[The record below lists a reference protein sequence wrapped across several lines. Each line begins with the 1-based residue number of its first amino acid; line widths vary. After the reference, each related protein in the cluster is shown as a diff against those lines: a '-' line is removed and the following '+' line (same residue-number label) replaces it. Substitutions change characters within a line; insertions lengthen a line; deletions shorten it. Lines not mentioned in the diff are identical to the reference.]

1 MSRFNFLFFKR
12 SQISERKTK
21 DPWDW
26 KKENFI
32 IVASNLYWIENSEKV
47 NGVWFKKRK
56 RRLLETIKE
65 DCTLNNERFKIPTL
79 NIYWKQNFRK
89 LKFIHGKK
97 IESDL

>member
-1 MSRFNFLFFKR
+1 ME
-12 SQISERKTK
+12 I
-21 DPWDW
+21 
-26 KKENFI
+26 
-32 IVASNLYWIENSEKV
+32 
-47 NGVWFKKRK
+47 WFKKRK

-89 LKFIHGKK
+89 LKFIGKK